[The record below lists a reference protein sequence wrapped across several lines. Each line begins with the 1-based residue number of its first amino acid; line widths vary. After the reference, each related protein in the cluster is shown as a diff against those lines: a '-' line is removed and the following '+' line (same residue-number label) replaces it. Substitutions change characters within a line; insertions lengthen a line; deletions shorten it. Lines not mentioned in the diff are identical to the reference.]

1 MLGLNRDI
9 EGCLGEIR
17 NGLGRDSEMDGILQD
32 DLFFLGEFD
41 YSLDSQ
47 CRFSIPSEW
56 RHREGVTRLIL
67 FPGRDNDLLLFP
79 FETFREFIIKAR
91 RLALANRGAQE
102 ALARIGSRA
111 RDCRCDKQ
119 GRIKVERSLLEAIG
133 ITKQIKLIGA
143 VSHIKLCAPEAW
155 QQQNL
160 DNDVY
165 LDELQKI
172 SETSDDLTQILLN
185 TLGKK

>member
-1 MLGLNRDI
+1 MTKEYHD
-9 EGCLGEIR
+9 E
-17 NGLGRDSEMDGILQD
+17 
-32 DLFFLGEFD
+32 LFFLGEFE
-41 YSLDSQ
+41 YSLDAQ
-47 CRFSIPSEW
+47 CRFSIPSDW
-56 RHREGVTRLIL
+56 RSHDENTRLIL

-79 FETFREFIIKAR
+79 FETFREFLIKAR
-91 RLALANRGAQE
+91 RLALANRQAQE

-119 GRIKVERSLLEAIG
+119 GRIKIERSLLDAIG
-133 ITKQIKLIGA
+133 IKKQVKLIGA
-143 VSHIKLCAPEAW
+143 VSHIKLCTPEAW
-155 QQQNL
+155 KEQSM

-172 SETSDDLTQILLN
+172 SETGDDLTQMLIN

>member
-1 MLGLNRDI
+1 
-9 EGCLGEIR
+9 
-17 NGLGRDSEMDGILQD
+17 MDGAYQD
-32 DLFFLGEFD
+32 DLFFLGEFE

-56 RHREGVTRLIL
+56 RRHDGNTRLIL

-79 FETFREFIIKAR
+79 FETFREFLAKAR
-91 RLALANRGAQE
+91 RLALANRQVQE

-111 RDCRCDKQ
+111 HDCRCDKQ
-119 GRIKVERSLLEAIG
+119 GRIKVERPLLEAVG
-133 ITKQIKLIGA
+133 ISRQVKLIGA

-155 QQQNL
+155 EKQSAS
-160 DNDVY
+160 NDVY

-172 SETSDDLTQILLN
+172 SEASDDLTQMLLN
-185 TLGKK
+185 TIGKK

>member
-1 MLGLNRDI
+1 
-9 EGCLGEIR
+9 
-17 NGLGRDSEMDGILQD
+17 MDDAYQD
-32 DLFFLGEFD
+32 DLFFLGEFE

-56 RHREGVTRLIL
+56 RRRDGNTRLIL

-79 FETFREFIIKAR
+79 FETFREFLAKAR
-91 RLALANRGAQE
+91 RLALANRQVQE

-119 GRIKVERSLLEAIG
+119 GRIKVERPLLEAVG
-133 ITKQIKLIGA
+133 ISRQIKLIGA

-155 QQQNL
+155 EKQSAS
-160 DNDVY
+160 NDVY

-172 SETSDDLTQILLN
+172 SEASDDLTQMLLN
-185 TLGKK
+185 TIGKK

>member
-1 MLGLNRDI
+1 M
-9 EGCLGEIR
+9 
-17 NGLGRDSEMDGILQD
+17 SSTYQD
-32 DLFFLGEFD
+32 ELFFLGEFE

-47 CRFSIPSEW
+47 CRFSIPSDW
-56 RHREGVTRLIL
+56 RHREGTTRLIL

-79 FETFREFIIKAR
+79 FETFRDFLVKAR
-91 RLALANRGAQE
+91 RLALANREAQE

-119 GRIKVERSLLEAIG
+119 GRIKIERALLDSIG
-133 ITKQIKLIGA
+133 VTKQMKLIGA

-155 QQQNL
+155 KEQSN

-172 SETSDDLTQILLN
+172 SETSDDLTKMLLN
-185 TLGKK
+185 SLGKE

>member
-1 MLGLNRDI
+1 MADI
-9 EGCLGEIR
+9 F
-17 NGLGRDSEMDGILQD
+17 QD
-32 DLFFLGEFD
+32 ELFFLGEFE

-47 CRFSIPSEW
+47 CRISIPSDW
-56 RHREGVTRLIL
+56 RQSEGTTRLIL
-67 FPGRDNDLLLFP
+67 FPGRANDLLLFP
-79 FETFREFIIKAR
+79 FETFREFLVKAR
-91 RLALANRGAQE
+91 RLALANRQAQE

-119 GRIKVERSLLEAIG
+119 GRVKLDRALLDSINV
-133 ITKQIKLIGA
+133 TKQVKLIGA

-155 QQQNL
+155 EKQTF

-172 SETSDDLTQILLN
+172 SETSDDLTQMLMN

>member
-1 MLGLNRDI
+1 MAKEHHD
-9 EGCLGEIR
+9 E
-17 NGLGRDSEMDGILQD
+17 
-32 DLFFLGEFD
+32 LFFLGEFE

-47 CRFSIPSEW
+47 CRISIPSDW
-56 RHREGVTRLIL
+56 RHHDDTTRLIL

-79 FETFREFIIKAR
+79 FETFREFLIKAR
-91 RLALANRGAQE
+91 RLALANRQAQE

-119 GRIKVERSLLEAIG
+119 GRIKIERSLLDAIG
-133 ITKQIKLIGA
+133 VKKHMKLIGA
-143 VSHIKLCAPEAW
+143 VSHIKLCTPEAW
-155 QQQNL
+155 KEQSV
-160 DNDVY
+160 DSDIY

-172 SETSDDLTQILLN
+172 SETSDDLTQMLLN

>member
-1 MLGLNRDI
+1 
-9 EGCLGEIR
+9 
-17 NGLGRDSEMDGILQD
+17 MDNTHQD
-32 DLFFLGEFD
+32 ELFFLGEFE

-47 CRFSIPSEW
+47 CRISIPKDW
-56 RHREGVTRLIL
+56 RHREGITRLIL

-79 FETFREFIIKAR
+79 FETFREFLLKAR
-91 RLALANRGAQE
+91 RLALANRQVQE

-119 GRIKVERSLLEAIG
+119 GRIKIERALLDAIKVR
-133 ITKQIKLIGA
+133 KQVKLIGA
-143 VSHIKLCAPEAW
+143 VSHIKLCAPGAW
-155 QQQNL
+155 EKQTI

-172 SETSDDLTQILLN
+172 SEASDDLTQMLMN

>member
-1 MLGLNRDI
+1 
-9 EGCLGEIR
+9 
-17 NGLGRDSEMDGILQD
+17 MDGMSQD
-32 DLFFLGEFD
+32 ELFFLGEFE
-41 YSLDSQ
+41 YSLDAQ
-47 CRFSIPSEW
+47 CRIAVPSEW
-56 RHREGVTRLIL
+56 RSGAGPTRLIL

-79 FETFREFIIKAR
+79 FASFREFLMKAR
-91 RLALANRGAQE
+91 RLALANRQAQE

-119 GRIKVERSLLEAIG
+119 GRIKIDRALLDGIG
-133 ITKQIKLIGA
+133 VAKHVKLIGA

-155 QQQNL
+155 EKQRL

-172 SETSDDLTQILLN
+172 SEANDDLTRLFRN
-185 TLGKK
+185 TLGQNNG

>member
-1 MLGLNRDI
+1 MVKMSGTH
-9 EGCLGEIR
+9 
-17 NGLGRDSEMDGILQD
+17 QD
-32 DLFFLGEFD
+32 ELFFLGEFE

-47 CRFSIPSEW
+47 CRFSIPSDW
-56 RHREGVTRLIL
+56 RHREESTRLIL

-79 FETFREFIIKAR
+79 FETFREFLIKAR
-91 RLALANRGAQE
+91 RLALANRQAQE

-119 GRIKVERSLLEAIG
+119 GRIKIERALLDSVA
-133 ITKQIKLIGA
+133 ITKQVKLIGA

-155 QQQNL
+155 KEQNM

-172 SETSDDLTQILLN
+172 SETSDDLTQMLLN
-185 TLGKK
+185 SLGKE

>member
-1 MLGLNRDI
+1 MGT
-9 EGCLGEIR
+9 
-17 NGLGRDSEMDGILQD
+17 MDFEE
-32 DLFFLGEFD
+32 LFFLGEFE
-41 YSLDSQ
+41 YSLDKQ

-56 RHREGVTRLIL
+56 RHREGTTRLIL

-79 FETFREFIIKAR
+79 FETFREFLLKAR
-91 RLALANRGAQE
+91 KLALANRQAQE

-119 GRIKVERSLLEAIG
+119 GRIKIERALLDTIKVD
-133 ITKQIKLIGA
+133 KQIKLIGA

-155 QQQNL
+155 EEQKL

-165 LDELQKI
+165 LDELQRI
-172 SETSDDLTQILLN
+172 SESSDDLTQMLMN

>member
-1 MLGLNRDI
+1 
-9 EGCLGEIR
+9 
-17 NGLGRDSEMDGILQD
+17 
-32 DLFFLGEFD
+32 
-41 YSLDSQ
+41 
-47 CRFSIPSEW
+47 
-56 RHREGVTRLIL
+56 
-67 FPGRDNDLLLFP
+67 
-79 FETFREFIIKAR
+79 
-91 RLALANRGAQE
+91 
-102 ALARIGSRA
+102 
-111 RDCRCDKQ
+111 
-119 GRIKVERSLLEAIG
+119 VERSLLEAIG

>member
-1 MLGLNRDI
+1 M
-9 EGCLGEIR
+9 
-17 NGLGRDSEMDGILQD
+17 DSIHQD
-32 DLFFLGEFD
+32 ELFFLGEFE

-47 CRFSIPSEW
+47 NRISIPSEW
-56 RHREGVTRLIL
+56 RYGEGTTRLIL

-79 FETFREFIIKAR
+79 FETFREFLVKAR
-91 RLALANRGAQE
+91 RLALANRQAQE

-119 GRIKVERSLLEAIG
+119 GRIKIDRALLDG
-133 ITKQIKLIGA
+133 INVSKHVKLIGA
-143 VSHIKLCAPEAW
+143 VSHIKLCTPEAW
-155 QQQNL
+155 EKQTI

-172 SETSDDLTQILLN
+172 SEASDDLTQMLMN